1 MLPLPARAPLT
12 EVEGNLEQGSKDA
25 TERKDQCFAGWR
37 SRDWGWIKP
46 DLLKIEGA
54 RLIARGAT
62 LTASRPLGHW
72 FIHLFKQLSHF
83 HGMERHKRL
92 QVGVAIE
99 PAQHRLVIAR

>member
-1 MLPLPARAPLT
+1 MLCGL
-12 EVEGNLEQGSKDA
+12 EIEGLGV
-25 TERKDQCFAGWR
+25 DQTRFAQDR
-37 SRDWGWIKP
+37 
-46 DLLKIEGA
+46 GA

-83 HGMERHKRL
+83 HGMERHERL